1 VSRQSNREAVK
12 RRRDAAQAR
21 AVALVASDYLDLAF
35 KTNDLT
41 ALPLELTKMAEDLI
55 AAARQERE

>member
-1 VSRQSNREAVK
+1 
-12 RRRDAAQAR
+12 
-21 AVALVASDYLDLAF
+21 VALVASDYLDLAF